1 MDESLQQLIAL
12 ALVVAVVGIAVYR
25 RAKRNRSGAGHSSG
39 RSTNRNGSGD
49 EKVIKFVKR
58 R

>member
-12 ALVVAVVGIAVYR
+12 ILVVAVVGIAVYR
-25 RAKRNRSGAGHSSG
+25 RAKRKRSGAGHSAG
-39 RSTNRNGSGD
+39 RSTHGSDNGG
-49 EKVIKFVKR
+49 EKVVKFVKR